1 MNLMVILIEQLQ
13 PQQLK
18 SCLTMFSVRL
28 KTDNDAAGDS
38 FALEPLKLTLTLASQ
53 ADSDTALNPGG
64 WISDILR

>member
-1 MNLMVILIEQLQ
+1 MLIEQLQ

-18 SCLTMFSVRL
+18 SCLTTFRL

>member
-1 MNLMVILIEQLQ
+1 MLIEQLQ

-18 SCLTMFSVRL
+18 SCLTTFSIRL

-53 ADSDTALNPGG
+53 ADSDMALNPGG